1 MPELPEV
8 ETVRRQLSRHLPGR
22 VVTDVD
28 VRDPL
33 VTAPAHPDELG
44 LVVGC
49 EVRRLGRRGKY
60 LLVHLGDGA
69 RLVVHLRMTGALR
82 WHPPGDDVDG
92 LRFLR
97 AVLTLDDGAHVT
109 FCDQRRFGR
118 MVLLPA
124 GGDPEAYWRGR
135 VGVEPLSS
143 RFGAAALGTAL
154 RGRRTPVKAALLN
167 QALVAGVGNIYADE
181 ALFEA
186 GIHPETPAGRVGP
199 RRVAALADAVTRVLT
214 RGLDA
219 GGATIRTYSDAEGG
233 AGTMQELLNVHVRD
247 GLPCPRCG
255 TTIVKTR
262 VAQRGTY
269 LCPAC
274 QRRGR

>member
-1 MPELPEV
+1 M
-8 ETVRRQLSRHLPGR
+8 
-22 VVTDVD
+22 
-28 VRDPL
+28 RDPL
-33 VTAPAHPDELG
+33 LTAPAHPDELG
-44 LVVGC
+44 LLVGR
-49 EVRRLGRRGKY
+49 EIRRLGRRGKY
-60 LLVHLGDGA
+60 LMVHLDDGA
-69 RLVVHLRMTGALR
+69 VLVVHLRMTGALR
-82 WHPPGDDVDG
+82 WHPPGDDVEG

-97 AVLTLDDGAHVT
+97 AVVTLDDGAHVT

-118 MVLLPA
+118 MVLLAP

-135 VGVEPLSS
+135 VGVEPLSAHFDS
-143 RFGAAALGTAL
+143 AALGAAL

-186 GIHPETPAGRVGP
+186 GVHPETPAGRLS
-199 RRVAALADAVTRVLT
+199 RARVAALADAVARVLA

-219 GGATIRTYSDAEGG
+219 GGATIRDYSDAEGG
-233 AGTMQELLNVHVRD
+233 AGSMQDLLNVHVRE

-269 LCPAC
+269 LCPSC
-274 QRRGR
+274 QRKGRR